1 MDADVIGLREQLA
14 EIQRHNELT
23 EMENKIFQHYAAR
36 ILSEAADEQ
45 DEASKAK
52 TSGKKGKKDRIPI
65 EITMQQ
71 KQEIVSAEMDHAK
84 ELLDKMKG
92 VSDKMIDDLRVRN
105 CDISPILT

>member
-23 EMENKIFQHYAAR
+23 EMENQIFQLYAAR

-45 DEASKAK
+45 DDASKVRP
-52 TSGKKGKKDRIPI
+52 SGKKGKKDRIPV

-71 KQEIVSAEMDHAK
+71 KQQIVSAEMDHAK
-84 ELLDKMKG
+84 EILDKIKE

-105 CDISPILT
+105 